1 MKKLTAVVLVLVW
14 ILVLC
19 GCNSQE
25 NPAVSD
31 ECTISPSLLTCYSAQ
46 QPSLKNPDLEISQEQ
61 AEFIIGVWNDSAW
74 ENDIT
79 KTVYDYVFR
88 GDNIEV
94 RYCYDEGIFN
104 DVINNKHV
112 ILSEDIREQVNKVVD
127 KFIVLPI
134 ID

>member
-1 MKKLTAVVLVLVW
+1 MKKLITLVLA
-14 ILVLC
+14 IGCVLALF

-25 NPAVSD
+25 NSNVSD
-31 ECTISPSLLTCYSAQ
+31 ENNNEASSLTCYTAQ
-46 QPSLKNPDLEISQEQ
+46 QPSWANPDLQISQEQ
-61 AEFIIGVWNDSAW
+61 AEFIIGVWNNSVW

-79 KTVYDYVFR
+79 ETEYDYVFR
-88 GDNIEV
+88 GENIEV
-94 RYCYDEGIFN
+94 RYCYGEGIFN
-104 DVINNKHV
+104 DAINNKHV

>member
-1 MKKLTAVVLVLVW
+1 MKKLITLVLA
-14 ILVLC
+14 IGCVLALF

-25 NPAVSD
+25 NSNVSD
-31 ECTISPSLLTCYSAQ
+31 ENNNEASSLTCYSAQ

-61 AEFIIGVWNDSAW
+61 ADFIIGVWNDSAW